1 MRIGTRLEVFA
12 VFLKIGALGFGIAAI
27 WGLIQA
33 EVQERRNWLSKER
46 FVEGMALVQALP
58 GATALQM
65 CIFTGYQR
73 AGLAGG
79 ILAGVGFILPAFA
92 IMLALTALHSAY
104 GALPFLRDAFY
115 GLGPVVLGVFAVA
128 VWRLGRNA
136 IKDRFSVVVSLAAI
150 AALAFT
156 PLGPAGTFLLAGC
169 IGVAAHHS
177 LRAGLTGCAVVLAL
191 AGADYFFSV
200 PLASPAAAG
209 TGLWDIGLFFFK
221 VGALTFGGGLTIIT
235 FIQDQV
241 VNQLQ
246 WISSA
251 EFLEG
256 LAIGQVTPGPVI
268 TLAAFV
274 GYKVAGVA
282 GAAVATG
289 AIFIPSGPAPA
300 GGRHIIAW
308 AHPTSGV
315 APACAPSLYP
325 QALTWIPGLEDMLAR
340 GYVVA
345 ATDFPGLGTAGVHPY
360 LIGESSARAVL
371 DAGKPRGIVAGDA
384 SLVGSFVQQR
394 IMAYYNS
401 QCCGISFD
409 WQTMATPLWTPQGV
423 PTNSPLA

>member
-65 CIFTGYQR
+65 CIYTGYQR

-104 GALPFLRDAFY
+104 GALPFMRDAFY
-115 GLGPVVLGVFAVA
+115 GLGPVVLGVCAVA

-136 IKDRFSVVVSLAAI
+136 IKDRFASLVSLAAI

-169 IGVAAHHS
+169 IGVATHHS

-191 AGADYFFSV
+191 AGADYIFSV
-200 PLASPAAAG
+200 PLASPTAAG

-289 AIFIPSGPAPA
+289 AIFIPSFLLMLSILPWLERFRALKWVRA
-300 GGRHIIAW
+300 AMR
-308 AHPTSGV
+308 GV
-315 APACAPSLYP
+315 APAVVGAIALVVVRLAPTAAP
-325 QALTWIPGLEDMLAR
+325 DAFTGALFAATVAGLLLWKLPALPAAFGGGVLGILAR
-340 GYVVA
+340 
-345 ATDFPGLGTAGVHPY
+345 
-360 LIGESSARAVL
+360 SR
-371 DAGKPRGIVAGDA
+371 
-384 SLVGSFVQQR
+384 LV
-394 IMAYYNS
+394 I
-401 QCCGISFD
+401 
-409 WQTMATPLWTPQGV
+409 
-423 PTNSPLA
+423 

>member
-1 MRIGTRLEVFA
+1 MRIGKRLEVFA

-33 EVQERRNWLSKER
+33 EVQERRGWLSKER
-46 FVEGMALVQALP
+46 FVEGLALVQALP

-104 GALPFLRDAFY
+104 GALPFMRDAFY
-115 GLGPVVLGVFAVA
+115 GLGPVVLAIFAVA

-136 IKDRFSVVVSLAAI
+136 IKDRFAVLMALAAV

-156 PLGPAGTFLLAGC
+156 PLGPAATFLLAAS

-177 LRAGLTGCAVVLAL
+177 LRAGLV
-191 AGADYFFSV
+191 AGAIV
-200 PLASPAAAG
+200 LGLAAAEHFVAVSLPL
-209 TGLWDIGLFFFK
+209 TINPASAGLWDIGVFFFK
-221 VGALTFGGGLTIIT
+221 VGALTFGGGLTIIA

-246 WISSA
+246 WISAA
-251 EFLEG
+251 EFVEG

-282 GAAVATG
+282 GATVATS
-289 AIFIPSGPAPA
+289 AIFLPSFVLMLSLLPWLERFRALKWVKA
-300 GGRHIIAW
+300 AMR
-308 AHPTSGV
+308 GV
-315 APACAPSLYP
+315 APAVVGAI
-325 QALTWIPGLEDMLAR
+325 ALTVVHLAPTAAPDVFTAVLFAATVAGLLLWKLSALPAAVGGGVLGILAR
-340 GYVVA
+340 
-345 ATDFPGLGTAGVHPY
+345 
-360 LIGESSARAVL
+360 SR
-371 DAGKPRGIVAGDA
+371 
-384 SLVGSFVQQR
+384 LV
-394 IMAYYNS
+394 I
-401 QCCGISFD
+401 
-409 WQTMATPLWTPQGV
+409 
-423 PTNSPLA
+423 